1 MDEIKRSD
9 LSTMERR
16 VLKAFHTEQK
26 RKQLKMKANIMHAK
40 GYPAYKIADILG
52 VSEGT
57 VRFLISVNGG
67 Y

>member
-1 MDEIKRSD
+1 MDETKRGD
-9 LSTMERR
+9 LSTIERR
-16 VLKAFHTEQK
+16 VLKAFRSEQK

>member
-1 MDEIKRSD
+1 MVETKGAE
-9 LSTMERR
+9 LSTIERR
-16 VLKAFHTEQK
+16 MLKAFHSKQK